1 MAAYTA
7 DQLRGA
13 GTPIQ
18 ELVGGEIYTID
29 ITMGTFPGS
38 EYLTME
44 TVRNSLGYYDST
56 TGKNAIGV
64 YGDFFAVNGLI
75 TSSYISSVIISDV
88 PGGSFTFTPTT
99 TIPASGS
106 MLRGTGGISVQIT
119 DTLIEELIVTEG
131 DDQVVT
137 EGAEDRLITNQ
148 DIP

>member
-1 MAAYTA
+1 MATYTA
-7 DQLRGA
+7 NQLRGA

-88 PGGSFTFTPTT
+88 PGGSFVFVPTNT
-99 TIPASGS
+99 VPESGS

-119 DTLIEELIVTEG
+119 RTLSSDPITTEDSNQIVTE
-131 DDQVVT
+131 V
-137 EGAEDRLITNQ
+137 AEDRLITSQ
-148 DIP
+148 TT